1 MRIRHMIERI
11 LKGSPA
17 TIVSAVGL
25 ASACVR
31 PRPASIAVPT
41 GTMVAPFIARSPHN
55 GETPP
60 RATCWIAGELAGEA
74 LLRDSELSL
83 SISRGWLAITR
94 DNDKQWDDLHLVV
107 EVTRHAPSDTNWAP
121 LGQSIPIVLQPTV
134 DSAGPQLTTWQLHD
148 TLRLFVPWKPAIEP
162 RWLLFSVGYQT
173 LSYKGERAS
182 CGGRL
187 ASDTLRFAPQ

>member
-1 MRIRHMIERI
+1 MRTRSAIERI
-11 LKGSPA
+11 LNGTA
-17 TIVSAVGL
+17 AAIVSAVGL
-25 ASACVR
+25 AGACVH
-31 PRPASIAVPT
+31 PRPASIRVPA
-41 GTMVAPFIARSPHN
+41 GTMVAPFVARSPHN

-60 RATCWIAGELAGEA
+60 RNACWIAGELAGDA
-74 LLRDSELSL
+74 LLRDGELSL
-83 SISRGWLAITR
+83 SIVRGWLAMTR

-107 EVTRHAPSDTNWAP
+107 QVTRHAPSDTNWVP
-121 LGQSIPIVLQPTV
+121 LGESIPIVLRPTV

-173 LSYKGERAS
+173 VSYKGERAS

-187 ASDTLRFAPQ
+187 ASDTLRFAPR